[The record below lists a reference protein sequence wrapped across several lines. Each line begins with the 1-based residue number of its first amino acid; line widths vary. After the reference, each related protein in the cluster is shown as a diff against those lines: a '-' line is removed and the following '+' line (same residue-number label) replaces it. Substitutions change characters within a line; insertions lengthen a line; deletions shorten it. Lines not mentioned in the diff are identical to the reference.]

1 MYEKSGFL
9 SDGKRFVGLW
19 FWKSR
24 SYVYVAQLTISV
36 SSVVLVIKHAVMF
49 TQYSL
54 QYLFLHYLELMLE

>member
-49 TQYSL
+49 
-54 QYLFLHYLELMLE
+54 M

>member
-1 MYEKSGFL
+1 MAKGSLDCGFEN
-9 SDGKRFVGLW
+9 KA
-19 FWKSR
+19 R